1 MPENT
6 NRDLIMVVA
15 STPAGIIGS
24 AGGMPWRLSTD
35 LKRFRSITQGGALI
49 MGRKTFDSIGRVLP
63 GRTTIVITR
72 DKTWRHPGVYSANS
86 ITETLQKLQSTRRK
100 GFVVGGSSVYEVFR
114 TIVTEVWLTKVW
126 SQAIG
131 DTHIALVSDDF
142 ALVECMRI
150 SKAKEDSAPTELQ
163 RWVRQIILHKST
175 ITH

>member
-15 STPAGIIGS
+15 STPAGTIGS
-24 AGGMPWRLSTD
+24 GGGMPWRLATD
-35 LKRFRSITQGGALI
+35 LKRFKSITHGGTLI

-63 GRTTIVITR
+63 GRTTIVVTR
-72 DKTWRHPGVYSANS
+72 DKTWCHPGVYSANS
-86 ITETLQKLQSTRRK
+86 ITDTLQKLHSTGRK

-114 TIVTEVWLTKVW
+114 TIVAEIWLTKVW

-131 DTHIALVSDDF
+131 DTHVALASDDF

-163 RWVRQIILHKST
+163 RWVRQIISHKST